1 MLCRAPAGRGGR
13 RRRQSSLLQVH
24 TRDVMPTVSAC
35 QEAMG
40 NQRVL
45 HAGRPCPKR
54 TVAVGAQGRHRIR
67 PAHPPNMQRLR
78 INLQLEVGIF
88 TQPGSSRIQV
98 KFPNGDILMW
108 IPEDRRW
115 FQPNRDKQYSSRAL
129 RSLDR
134 RERVELEQGLMLYD
148 LRRTLAIRRWNT
160 GS

>member
-1 MLCRAPAGRGGR
+1 
-13 RRRQSSLLQVH
+13 
-24 TRDVMPTVSAC
+24 
-35 QEAMG
+35 
-40 NQRVL
+40 
-45 HAGRPCPKR
+45 
-54 TVAVGAQGRHRIR
+54 
-67 PAHPPNMQRLR
+67 MQRLR